1 MTTAH
6 AAPMPGPLSDLGR
19 WPDRSTSWLLVPGV
33 VAQAV
38 LGIGVLT
45 GAHGAAFHLTR
56 RA

>member
-1 MTTAH
+1 MATARI
-6 AAPMPGPLSDLGR
+6 ASKRGPFSDLGR
-19 WPDRSTSWLLVPGV
+19 WPDHSTSWFLVAGV